1 MLIKRIYSWKMAH
14 TAEAR
19 KLKCNGVL
27 LEVNTKGNR
36 RVRCSDK

>member
-14 TAEAR
+14 TAGAR
-19 KLKCNGVL
+19 KIKCNRVL

-36 RVRCSDK
+36 RMRSSDK